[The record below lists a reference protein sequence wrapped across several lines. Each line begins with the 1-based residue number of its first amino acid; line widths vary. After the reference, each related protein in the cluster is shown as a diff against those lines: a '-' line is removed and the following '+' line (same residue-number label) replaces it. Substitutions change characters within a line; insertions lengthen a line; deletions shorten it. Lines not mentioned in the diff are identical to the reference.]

1 MVARLAV
8 TALSGRLLRARGPSP
23 PLSAWL
29 MTSSRSH
36 LAPTHSSTSCR
47 TDRPR
52 KSTSVGPALL
62 SLTIGSACSATLRSC
77 RPTSPPLAHTTPRA
91 RPRSHPHLLLLLL
104 QPPCRPRKTR
114 SRLLKRYVGGH
125 GSESASSPTQS
136 SVDLLR
142 LWHAAV
148 LGLARRPTCPRR
160 ANPVRRDTARGF
172 ALAGEHS

>member
-8 TALSGRLLRARGPSP
+8 TALSGRLLRARARGPSP

-47 TDRPR
+47 TDKPR
-52 KSTSVGPALL
+52 KSTSVGLALL
-62 SLTIGSACSATLRSC
+62 PLTIGSACSATLRSC

-91 RPRSHPHLLLLLL
+91 RPRSHPHLLLL
-104 QPPCRPRKTR
+104 QPSCRPRQTR
-114 SRLLKRYVGGH
+114 SRLIKRYVGGH
-125 GSESASSPTQS
+125 GSASASSPTQS
-136 SVDLLR
+136 SVGLLR